1 MSGEKLGGSSRPEAG
16 SPQKIQWFPG
26 HMARTEKQI
35 AKDLKL
41 ADAVVEIVDARI
53 PVSSRNPVLDRII
66 GPKPRVVLM
75 NKADLADPAETA
87 RWLGIYRA
95 NGFGAVAADSKSG
108 KNVNQLL
115 PQVESLLSEKTAAW
129 RAKGMAGRKIRIM
142 VVGVPNVGK
151 SSLINRLVGRSRAAV
166 ENRPGVTRANQWFPV
181 GKSAELLDTPG
192 VLWPKFDDPSV
203 GEHLA
208 FTGAVKDDVVDL
220 ELLAR
225 RLLETLRESAPGTLE
240 KRYRLADGEI
250 SSLDGAAMLELI
262 GRKRGMLAGGGAVDT
277 ERAARMLFEEFR
289 SAKIGRIT
297 LERAEEA

>member
-1 MSGEKLGGSSRPEAG
+1 MSGARFDGPRPDAGGS
-16 SPQKIQWFPG
+16 QTIQWFPG

-41 ADAVVEIVDARI
+41 ADAVVEIIDARI

-66 GPKPRVVLM
+66 GLKPRVVMM
-75 NKADLADPAETA
+75 NKFDLADPAQTV
-87 RWLGIYRA
+87 RWLEYFRA
-95 NGFGAVAADSKSG
+95 HGCGAVAADCKTG
-108 KNVNQLL
+108 KNVGQLL
-115 PQVESLLSEKTAAW
+115 PQVENMLSDKVAAW
-129 RAKGMAGRKIRIM
+129 RAKGMTGRKIRIM

-151 SSLINRLVGRSRAAV
+151 SSLINRLAGHSRAAV

-181 GKSAELLDTPG
+181 GKDAELLDTPG

-208 FTGAVKDDVVDL
+208 FTGAVKDDVIDA

-225 RLLETLRESAPGTLE
+225 RLLETIRWAAPGALE
-240 KRYRLADGEI
+240 KRYRLAGEEI
-250 SSLDGAAMLELI
+250 VDLDGAAMLELI
-262 GRKRGMLAGGGAVDT
+262 GKKRGMLAGGGDVDT
-277 ERAARMLFEEFR
+277 ERAAHMLLEEYR

-297 LERAEEA
+297 LEWAKET